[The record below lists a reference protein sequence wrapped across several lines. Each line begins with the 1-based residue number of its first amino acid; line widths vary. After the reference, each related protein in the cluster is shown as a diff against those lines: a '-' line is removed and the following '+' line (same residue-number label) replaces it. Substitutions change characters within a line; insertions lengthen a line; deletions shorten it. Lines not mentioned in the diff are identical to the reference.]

1 MVSLPITIWAWAAGA
16 MKSAPTAT
24 ATAFLFIFP
33 PPRGCS
39 LMRNI
44 DLEHG
49 TAGQEAT
56 SDASRRQVHARFSW
70 LHAMAQCGNLRKRDP
85 TVRTH
90 RRFRSSLLGDG
101 VEKRRPACL
110 DSLDRALE

>member
-1 MVSLPITIWAWAAGA
+1 MVSLPNTIWACAAGA

-33 PPRGCS
+33 PPGRRS

-49 TAGQEAT
+49 TAGEQAT
-56 SDASRRQVHARFSW
+56 SDAPCRQVHARFSW
-70 LHAMAQCGNLRKRDP
+70 LHAMAQCGNLRKRDA
-85 TVRTH
+85 TVRI
-90 RRFRSSLLGDG
+90 
-101 VEKRRPACL
+101 
-110 DSLDRALE
+110 DRARSEERRVGKECRS